1 MNVKIEKISTY
12 ERENKSAHL
21 LELGNYR
28 KFKWKYILY
37 TERAVRKP
45 KRSNI

>member
-28 KFKWKYILY
+28 KFKWKY

-45 KRSNI
+45 NRSNI